1 MTIYVGNLSHQAKD
15 QEVQDLFSE
24 YGEVRSVNIIK
35 DKMTGRSRGFAFVE
49 MADDSAAHEAIEA
62 LHETE
67 FLSRTIVVN
76 EARPRTNDR
85 PRGNFNRDR
94 REGGNGGGG
103 GGFNRNRY

>member
-15 QEVQDLFSE
+15 QELVDLFTN

-49 MADDSAAHEAIEA
+49 MADDNAAHEAIEA
-62 LHETE
+62 LHDTE
-67 FLSRTIVVN
+67 FLSRTITVN

-94 REGGNGGGG
+94 RDGEGYG
-103 GGFNRNRY
+103 RSRY